1 MSGPSLTTV
10 NDDMPEQGF
19 NYVEGANVTFL
30 DLILPA
36 EPLPAWP
43 DLVAGILVWE
53 NTHLPRAGAA

>member
-36 EPLPAWP
+36 EPLPA
-43 DLVAGILVWE
+43 
-53 NTHLPRAGAA
+53 